1 MKKENEVDYNETCST
16 SDCGCAVNYIWGGV
30 AVILFIM
37 AIAMMFGK

>member
-1 MKKENEVDYNETCST
+1 MKKENEKDYNETCST
-16 SDCGCAVNYIWGGV
+16 GSLGCSANYIWAGI